1 MFNSCGNRTT
11 SYFILIVVT
20 VSEYGGSVSRQPLQV
35 AVTSCLQWGLGYFL
49 LNGSLSQK
57 LLPCMQ
63 VAVTSCLQWGLGYFL
78 LNGSLSLKLL
88 PSMQVAFTSCFT
100 QRVQL
105 FSVAPLTE
113 TVALYSCGFSNYF
126 TQRVYLLNPPVI
138 MKFLPFI
145 AGGFYQLFYTKSL
158 FIFSIHLS

>member
-1 MFNSCGNRTT
+1 
-11 SYFILIVVT
+11 
-20 VSEYGGSVSRQPLQV
+20 
-35 AVTSCLQWGLGYFL
+35 
-49 LNGSLSQK
+49 
-57 LLPCMQ
+57 MQ
-63 VAVTSCLQWGLGYFL
+63 VAV
-78 LNGSLSLKLL
+78 
-88 PSMQVAFTSCFT
+88 TSCFT

-145 AGGFYQLFYTKSL
+145 AGGFYQLFYTKSVYL
-158 FIFSIHLS
+158 LNPPVLMKFLSFMQVAFISYFTLSLVIFSIHPLQ